1 MTELDTKH
9 IIRLTYSDDVQP
21 TIGPF
26 DTPGEAYDYAKETF
40 GEEVDWEVHPLY
52 SMAED
57 IPQELR
63 WRPYEY

>member
-26 DTPGEAYDYAKETF
+26 DTPEEAYDYGKETF
-40 GEEVDWEVHPLY
+40 DEDAYWEVHPLY
-52 SMAED
+52 YKEGD